1 MNCSFTMQ
9 LTNFTII
16 IDLDEATLLTFQQ
29 TPIKATFTQSFLLDI
44 LATKC
49 SIQAA
54 MANKPRFR

>member
-1 MNCSFTMQ
+1 MQ

-54 MANKPRFR
+54 MVNKPRFR